1 MPSNLFLVSFLGILL
16 HIVYV
21 VVILM
26 IFFFFCLFLPAA
38 ADVPIDRSARLRV
51 GLMEDQITFAADAA
65 DKLKNLVGKAKGQLS
80 KLYSQIFPRLDQ
92 VSGLEVL
99 TGAFGAHHQ
108 NP

>member
-1 MPSNLFLVSFLGILL
+1 MPSNLSSVSFLGILL

-21 VVILM
+21 IAILM

-51 GLMEDQITFAADAA
+51 GLMEDQITFAVDAA
-65 DKLKNLVGKAKGQLS
+65 DKLKNLVGKVKGALS
-80 KLYSQIFPRLDQ
+80 KLYSQIFQRLAH

-99 TGAFGAHHQ
+99 TGAVWA
-108 NP
+108 